1 MTAGKPSAKSMKKSK
16 TLKIIAVL
24 LCIFLTLQQ
33 TGFAQVASVEL
44 NVTGHLASLRNT
56 LPADKIRP
64 LHLRSISYDGLN
76 NNFKLLLDKGDTKNP
91 KAKDIELTTKNLLN
105 YFFVGIALPNTA
117 FWVNLRPDSPDNI
130 IDPLLAQTEVGRIF
144 LESDLQLKKDVADAL
159 NPQTPE
165 GRKYWDK
172 VYQKAGQI
180 YESQNVTIP
189 TLTRPWIVPDEIIVG
204 ESAGSAYVY
213 KATLK
218 VMLEQD
224 YLKDSAAYS
233 FQDER
238 EKQLNEYSSQI
249 IREEIIPKLTRSIN
263 NSNHYAALRQ
273 VYYSL
278 ILAQWFKAR
287 NRGKNNQYS
296 RLIDSKDLSNLQSK
310 VGYSADT
317 YFKAYKDN
325 FEKGEFNVKE
335 PVYTPYGQVIR
346 SYFSGGID
354 GVAPVF
360 PNFGDKTLG
369 PVTMI
374 PNNKDNGKGENTALI
389 GENVAV
395 DGKLGLEVSL
405 IQDSKQENN
414 AVQETDL
421 AENRA
426 VERINTRISEYNM
439 FQQSIGEI
447 ATKLEKGEMISDQDI
462 VVLED
467 LKSRIILTN
476 SLVAM
481 ELKVHQGDILVVN
494 NQASI
499 KFLNT
504 LLGESQVDMFIDL
517 RQAIVTELLLRAGL
531 ISSADGNTL
540 SLLFKQDKFVIESAV
555 VNYLGRAE
563 VLKRL
568 EWVAKNLTADLT
580 RDLHNEYPD
589 NKAIQNY
596 TFLFNFGVSN
606 PVKDSSDDAKIL
618 ADIQAL
624 QAAKMGRRFGSQNS
638 MFDQREFDV
647 LVFQADKIR
656 QDLGL
661 APGELPPENSMKE
674 VRAKTE
680 EGLELEV
687 KNGVKNAQRQLLIK
701 KYLDIIDLF
710 DYPKYWR
717 ANPARRTEE
726 KEKLLRILKG
736 LDIIMSR
743 APPFSPA
750 AAVDILWEAQ
760 AVIGTNPKNHRISS
774 GEEFLANASALYLE
788 EDGRLIAVDVIGFWA
803 DIQKNLA
810 QAHQK
815 YMEKIDLDNS
825 EKEKAVLDLCIG
837 ADDSIKGKMSAKLR
851 AFIGIL
857 GRHIPVVKHNKNKRF
872 LINQEGGDEIVFYI
886 HGQYNWDVLA
896 NKLSR
901 RNLGVRITAVR
912 IGDDD
917 FGGAYVIA
925 QQSDSKVKALEA
937 LGVMSAV
944 ASLEIND
951 QGIPEWFV
959 HYQGKRILYDTFYR
973 ELEEK
978 NKGSGGIGSGPGS
991 SFGQQT
997 EIIFSGE
1004 EIAKDLSVL
1013 NNAAREVL
1021 LGPEEDFK
1029 EKVFLLFGIQIGGS
1043 YQIKRIIPVS
1053 KYAEQKYSYVES
1065 DPAEIVRL
1073 IDEYAT
1079 GGSKLLGVL
1088 HTHPYDVTKILTKPG
1103 PSWQDGLGEDLLP
1116 PERLGK
1122 IAETAIGVVL
1132 EGTIPEGF
1140 SIDNFEEANLSAG
1153 IKAYF
1158 YLTEENRAKVF
1169 KVVDFE
1175 EWLNQPQPGNNDKGN
1190 NGGGGVG
1197 GIDFRFLPIVT
1208 VSLNNLKANIKAMPQ
1223 GSLQRINLNQERADI
1238 ERLVN
1243 VGIPPSKER
1252 LREYFSASL
1261 LKGNLKRDRAR
1272 LISCLSDIFR
1282 MEEESG
1288 SLSDPLLK
1296 DILVVLSSGRSI

>member
-1 MTAGKPSAKSMKKSK
+1 MKKSK

-44 NVTGHLASLRNT
+44 NVAGHLASLRNS

-64 LHLRSISYDGLN
+64 LHLRSISCNNPDGS
-76 NNFKLLLDKGDTKNP
+76 FKLILDNGNGRIPDKRKV
-91 KAKDIELTTKNLLN
+91 ESTTQDLLN
-105 YFFVGIALPNTA
+105 YFFVGIALPNNA
-117 FWVNLRPDSPDNI
+117 FWVNLRPDSPDDI

-144 LESDLQLKKDVADAL
+144 LESDLQLKKDVADAM

-189 TLTRPWIVPDEIIVG
+189 TLTRPWIVPDEIIIG

-224 YLKDSAAYS
+224 YLKDSNVYS
-233 FQDER
+233 FKDER

-249 IREEIIPKLTRSIN
+249 IREEILPKLTKSIN

-296 RLIDSKDLSNLQSK
+296 RLIDSRDLSNLQSK
-310 VGYSADT
+310 VSYSADT

-325 FEKGEFNVKE
+325 FEKGEFNAKE

-346 SYFSGGID
+346 SYFSGGIE
-354 GVAPVF
+354 GVAPAI

-369 PVTMI
+369 PVTMV
-374 PNNKDNGKGENTALI
+374 PNDKDTGESANAALV
-389 GENVAV
+389 GENVVV
-395 DGKLGLEVSL
+395 DGNLGLEVSL
-405 IQDSKQENN
+405 IQDSKQEDD
-414 AVQETDL
+414 AAEETDS
-421 AENRA
+421 AESRA
-426 VERINTRISEYNM
+426 VERINARISEYNM

-447 ATKLEKGEMISDQDI
+447 AAKLEKGEMVSDQDI

-481 ELKVHQGDILVVN
+481 DLKVHQGDILVVN

-504 LLGESQVDMFIDL
+504 ILGESQVDMFIDL
-517 RQAIVTELLLRAGL
+517 RQAIATELLLSAGL
-531 ISSADGNTL
+531 ISSAEDNTL
-540 SLLFKQDKFVIESAV
+540 SLLFKQDKFVIEAEIVDS
-555 VNYLGRAE
+555 LGQAE

-568 EWVAKNLTADLT
+568 EWVAKSLTAELT
-580 RDLHNEYPD
+580 KDLHDEYRN
-589 NKAIQNY
+589 NKTIQNY

-606 PVKDSSDDAKIL
+606 PVKDSSDNAKIL

-656 QDLGL
+656 QELGL
-661 APGELPPENSMKE
+661 APGELPSEDSMKE

-717 ANPARRTEE
+717 ADLARRTEE
-726 KEKLLRILKG
+726 KERLLRILKG

-750 AAVDILWEAQ
+750 TAVDILWEAQ

-810 QAHQK
+810 QAHQG
-815 YMEKIDLDNS
+815 YMEKIDLDNA

-837 ADDSIKGKMSAKLR
+837 ADDSIKRKMSDKLKS
-851 AFIGIL
+851 FVGLL
-857 GRHIPVVKHNKNKRF
+857 GRYIPVVKHSKNKRF

-896 NKLSR
+896 SKLSR

-917 FGGAYVIA
+917 FGGAYVVA
-925 QQSDSKVKALEA
+925 QQSDNKVKALEA

-944 ASLEIND
+944 VSLEIND
-951 QGIPEWFV
+951 QGVSEWFV
-959 HYQGKRILYDTFYR
+959 HYQDKRTPYDTFYR

-978 NKGSGGIGSGPGS
+978 NKGSGGMGSDSGS

-1004 EIAKDLSVL
+1004 EITKDLAVL
-1013 NNAAREVL
+1013 NNTASEVL

-1029 EKVFLLFGIQIGGS
+1029 EKIFLLFGIQAGGN

-1053 KYAEQKYSYVES
+1053 KYTEQKYGYVET

-1073 IDEYAT
+1073 IDGYAT
-1079 GGSKLLGVL
+1079 EGSKLLGVL

-1116 PERLGK
+1116 PERSGK
-1122 IAETAIGVVL
+1122 ITEVPIGVVL

-1140 SIDNFEEANLSAG
+1140 SMDDFEEANLSAG

-1158 YLTEENRAKVF
+1158 YLTEEGRAKVF
-1169 KVVDFE
+1169 KVVDFA

-1190 NGGGGVG
+1190 NSGGGMG
-1197 GIDFRFLPIVT
+1197 GIDFRLLPIVA
-1208 VSLNNLKANIKAMPQ
+1208 VSLNNLKANMKAMPRA
-1223 GSLQRINLNQERADI
+1223 SLQRINLNQEKADI

-1261 LKGNLKRDRAR
+1261 LRGNFKRDRAR

-1296 DILVVLSSGRSI
+1296 DILVVLSSGKSI